1 MFVYVLLLLMHANI
15 FDASS
20 PLATTNEPS
29 SLITSSCH
37 TSRSSSSSNTFSCW
51 SRLFSISCP
60 QPRLELVVVWSIV
73 LFLYQRVTDVVVVEF
88 DPLYYSFRFDFRSCS
103 CSSFRLLLPRLLVL
117 VLLFQPSN
125 HPCLLWLIFTTKQI
139 IVITRR
145 VRLNVSIDRR
155 SVSLSCRPGSFCL
168 SLFVVPIL
176 FFSYSY
182 RWYSYS
188 LFGLWN
194 WYLIRF
200 ECTSPLLSA
209 ELLFTLSSLFYQ
221 SVLRQCINYSTTY
234 STATD
239 LCIWTDPILNLV
251 RKATVPVHWYKGMR
265 SK

>member
-37 TSRSSSSSNTFSCW
+37 TSRSSSSSSSTFSCW

-125 HPCLLWLIFTTKQI
+125 HPCLLWLIFVHYKTNNRDHPSRPFERNYRSSI
-139 IVITRR
+139 RLFIVSSRIF
-145 VRLNVSIDRR
+145 L
-155 SVSLSCRPGSFCL
+155 SLSICRSD
-168 SLFVVPIL
+168 
-176 FFSYSY
+176 
-182 RWYSYS
+182 
-188 LFGLWN
+188 
-194 WYLIRF
+194 LIF
-200 ECTSPLLSA
+200 LLLLPMI
-209 ELLFTLSSLFYQ
+209 LLFP
-221 SVLRQCINYSTTY
+221 LRIVELIFN
-234 STATD
+234 
-239 LCIWTDPILNLV
+239 
-251 RKATVPVHWYKGMR
+251 
-265 SK
+265 